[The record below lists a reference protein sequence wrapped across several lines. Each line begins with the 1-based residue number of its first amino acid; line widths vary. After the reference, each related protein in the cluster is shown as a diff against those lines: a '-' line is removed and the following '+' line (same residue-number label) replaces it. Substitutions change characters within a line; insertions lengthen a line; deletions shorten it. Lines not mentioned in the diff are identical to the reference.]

1 MNWDDSVVTLLND
14 VKNNSTYLNEYH
26 RKSFFHYKG
35 LSTYFRIPVIV
46 LSSFSASFS
55 VGSQPYLEQGIIS
68 LVGCFIGFMITIIS
82 SIELYL
88 NIDQA
93 KTLELAMAKDFYALS
108 IDINKMLTLNAN
120 DRGEDGISYLNK
132 KYNQY
137 QDYVRRSNL
146 LSKKFRK
153 DKLVQ
158 IEMMEIN
165 TEEETNYEESPRE
178 TNMRTLSKFKMKK
191 IVDNEPWKKFG
202 FNSEEK
208 YNESQNMGSST
219 MEEIVDHEPW
229 KKIGFNS
236 EEEYNTCQ
244 NMGSYSNMK
253 ETVDSNM
260 KEIIKEKDGEDVPV

>member
-1 MNWDDSVVTLLND
+1 MNWDDSVVSLLND

-26 RKSFFHYKG
+26 RKSFFHYQG
-35 LSTYFRIPVIV
+35 LSTYFRIPVII

-68 LVGCFIGFMITIIS
+68 LVGCAIGFIITIIS

-108 IDINKMLTLNAN
+108 IDINKMLTLHPS
-120 DRGEDGISYLNK
+120 DRGEDGIAYLNK

-146 LSKKFRK
+146 LHKKFRK
-153 DKLVQ
+153 DQLVQ
-158 IEMMEIN
+158 IEMLDFGNEQ
-165 TEEETNYEESPRE
+165 SPRE
-178 TNMRTLSKFKMKK
+178 VNIKMPKKLPMKK
-191 IVDNEPWKKFG
+191 NIHDEPWKKMG
-202 FNSEEK
+202 FNSEQE
-208 YNESQNMGSST
+208 YNTCQDMGSHVTIKEVVDDEPSKT
-219 MEEIVDHEPW
+219 M
-229 KKIGFNS
+229 GFNS

-244 NMGSYSNMK
+244 DMGSHNSMK
-253 ETVDSNM
+253 ETVDTNM
-260 KEIIKEKDGEDVPV
+260 KNVIEEKSEEEIPV